1 MAAPTTQMTIKRTEL
16 NPCTILLEVECTPQQ
31 VQEAINKTLRRASK
45 RVRIPGFRPGTA
57 PPEVVKKH
65 VNLEAVKEWAAE
77 EAVNLGLKDALKQES
92 LTPYRG
98 SRPRLEEM
106 DFDFDAATCRF
117 SVKVPLEPKVELGEY
132 KGLSATMP
140 STPITNEAV
149 DEYIEQMRSERAS
162 KQPVETRG
170 AQHGDQAVV
179 LIRPED
185 KSLGEKAFAVSVGQT
200 FPTLDEALLGM
211 KTEDIRT
218 VELVFPS
225 DFADAAWAGKAL
237 KCEVEIRSLTAPV
250 LPDLDEAFAQSLNAE
265 SVDDLRAK
273 VRAALERAVEQR
285 NHHMVQEQLLSNLI
299 ENSTI
304 ELPDTLWE
312 DVAER
317 RLEELERDLQ
327 SAGKTLEEAAAEE
340 GTTPE
345 KVREHFRNA
354 ARNEVARA
362 MAIRH
367 IAEKEGL
374 SITNQDVI
382 AQALAIASREGV
394 TPETVLDA
402 YRRAGRLDEL
412 RFQALYD
419 KVLSFLEE
427 HAAIESEAAG

>member
-1 MAAPTTQMTIKRTEL
+1 MTAPTTQMTIKRTDL
-16 NPCTILLEVECTPQQ
+16 NPCTVLLEVECTPQQ
-31 VQEAINKTLRRASK
+31 VREAINKTLRRASK

-65 VNLEAVKEWAAE
+65 VNLEVVKEWAAE
-77 EAVNLGLKDALKQES
+77 EAVNLGLKDALKRES

-106 DFDFDAATCRF
+106 DFDFDAAACRF
-117 SVKVPLEPKVELGEY
+117 SVKVPLDPKVELGEY

-140 STPITNEAV
+140 SAKITDEAV
-149 DEYIEQMRSERAS
+149 DEYIEQIRSERAS

-185 KSLGEKAFAVSVGQT
+185 TSLGEKAFAVSVGQT

-211 KTEDIRT
+211 KAEDVRA
-218 VELVFPS
+218 VELIFPS

-237 KCEVEIRSLTAPV
+237 KCEVEVRSLTAPV
-250 LPDLDEAFAQSLNAE
+250 LPDLDEAFAQSLNAD
-265 SVDDLRAK
+265 SVEDLRAK
-273 VRAALERAVEQR
+273 VRVALERAVEQR
-285 NHHMVQEQLLSNLI
+285 NRNMVQEQLLTSLL
-299 ENSTI
+299 ENSTV

-327 SAGKTLEEAAAEE
+327 QSGKSLDEAAAEE
-340 GTTPE
+340 GTTAE

-362 MAIRH
+362 MAIRT
-367 IAEKEGL
+367 IAENER
-374 SITNQDVI
+374 ITITKQDVL

-394 TPETVLDA
+394 QPEVVLDA
-402 YRRAGRLDEL
+402 YTRAGRLDEL

-419 KVLSFLEE
+419 KVLGFLEE
-427 HAAIESEAAG
+427 HATIESEGAG

>member
-1 MAAPTTQMTIKRTEL
+1 MTAPTTQMTIKRTDL
-16 NPCTILLEVECTPQQ
+16 NPCTVLLEVECTPQQ
-31 VQEAINKTLRRASK
+31 VREAITKTLRRASK

-77 EAVNLGLKDALKQES
+77 EAVNLGLKDALKQED

-98 SRPRLEEM
+98 ARPRLEEM

-132 KGLSATMP
+132 KGLQATMP
-140 STPITNEAV
+140 NAQITDEAV
-149 DEYIEQMRSERAS
+149 DEYIEQIRSERAS

-200 FPTLDEALLGM
+200 FQSLDETLLGM
-211 KTEDIRT
+211 KAEDVRT

-237 KCEVEIRSLTAPV
+237 KCEVEVRSLTAPV

-265 SVDDLRAK
+265 SVEDLRSK
-273 VRAALERAVEQR
+273 VRTALERAVEQR
-285 NHHMVQEQLLSNLI
+285 NRNMVQEQLLTSLMGS
-299 ENSTI
+299 STI

-317 RLEELERDLQ
+317 RLGELERDLQ
-327 SAGKTLEEAAAEE
+327 QAGKSLEEAAADE
-340 GTTPE
+340 GTTPDG
-345 KVREHFRNA
+345 VREHFRNA
-354 ARNEVARA
+354 ARSEVARA
-362 MAIRH
+362 MAIRT
-367 IAEKEGL
+367 IAEKEGITL
-374 SITNQDVI
+374 SNQDVI

-394 TPETVLDA
+394 EPEVVLDA

-419 KVLSFLEE
+419 KVLAFLEE
-427 HAAIESEAAG
+427 HATIEPEAGG